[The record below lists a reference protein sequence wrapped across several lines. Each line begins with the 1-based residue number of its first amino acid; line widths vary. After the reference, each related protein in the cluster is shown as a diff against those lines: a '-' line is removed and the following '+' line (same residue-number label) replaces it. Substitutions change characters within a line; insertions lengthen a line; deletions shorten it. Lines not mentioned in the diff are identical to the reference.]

1 MENASPRHL
10 SLKWHFNMQIKIPKR
25 KSRSEMGLLN
35 TLMQEAEREQQLGEA
50 AKIVNDTSKST
61 AIVSCGSCYGAE
73 NEEMKCCNSCQD
85 VKDAYTKKTWK
96 FDPRGI
102 EQCKVELRRFLD
114 SGVAGVESFAK
125 F

>member
-1 MENASPRHL
+1 
-10 SLKWHFNMQIKIPKR
+10 
-25 KSRSEMGLLN
+25 MGLLN